1 MVTLGITGGSGCG
14 KTTVSQVFARLG
26 AALVD
31 ADQVARQIVLPG
43 CPALEQIVQH
53 FGPEFLCTD
62 GTLNRRKLGNYV
74 FSDPAALQAL
84 NRITH
89 PYIQAEISRRIVHG
103 SADVFC
109 IDAAALL
116 ESGIPYDK
124 LLAVMADRDVRV
136 RRICARDGITRDEAL
151 RRIGAQQPD
160 SFYLEK
166 ADFVVYNNGEADK
179 MEQEAEKIMNELRN
193 RH

>member
-1 MVTLGITGGSGCG
+1 MVILGITGGSGCG
-14 KTTVSQVFARLG
+14 KTTVSQAFARLG
-26 AALVD
+26 AAMVD

-43 CPALEQIVQH
+43 QPALEQIVRH
-53 FGPEFLCTD
+53 FGPAFLCPD

-74 FSDPAALQAL
+74 FTDPAALQAL

-89 PYIQAEISRRIVHG
+89 PYIQAEISRRIAQ
-103 SADVFC
+103 SKTDVFC

-116 ESGIPYDK
+116 EGGISYDR
-124 LLAVMADRDVRV
+124 LLAVLADRDVRT
-136 RRICARDGITRDEAL
+136 RRICARDGISVDEAL
-151 RRIGAQQPD
+151 QRISAQQPD

-166 ADFVVYNNGEADK
+166 ADFVVYNNGGADK